1 MRSLFAPRSQL
12 NVWSS
17 GGTNSA
23 SVTSDNTT
31 PASDRPHA
39 KRAANRHLRDKSDN
53 TETFDTKL
61 KYKLYFQ
68 QHSVSNLLDLASSR
82 HIGHVCRLCGT

>member
-1 MRSLFAPRSQL
+1 MSVDLMTVALFHRQEQNREVGFDRSRLLLLACSRTPGVKMQAESAPHRSQL

-39 KRAANRHLRDKSDN
+39 KRAANRHLR
-53 TETFDTKL
+53 E
-61 KYKLYFQ
+61 
-68 QHSVSNLLDLASSR
+68 
-82 HIGHVCRLCGT
+82 